1 MHCCNL
7 LLRNIPDD
15 IMSFLERLNR
25 SVLPY
30 RGGRLVFD
38 HPSDF
43 SAKKKI
49 GKATQAKSCLKKKPE
64 YST

>member
-1 MHCCNL
+1 
-7 LLRNIPDD
+7 
-15 IMSFLERLNR
+15 LERLNR
-25 SVLPY
+25 SVLPC
-30 RGGRLVFD
+30 RGGRLVFG

-49 GKATQAKSCLKKKPE
+49 GKATQAKSCLKRKPE